1 MSTALLEDLINVVHD
16 YARIMEKE
24 EGFTT
29 ESMFLRRTADTLSNM
44 VSDKRYM
51 ASIKIEAEAVAREI
65 K

>member
-1 MSTALLEDLINVVHD
+1 MSTALLEDLIVMVHE

-44 VSDKRYM
+44 VSDKKYI
-51 ASIKIEAEAVAREI
+51 ASIKDTTFRET

>member
-1 MSTALLEDLINVVHD
+1 MSTALLEDLIIMVHD

-44 VSDKRYM
+44 VSDKKYI
-51 ASIKIEAEAVAREI
+51 ASIRETTFRET

>member
-1 MSTALLEDLINVVHD
+1 MSTALLEDLIIMVHD
-16 YARIMEKE
+16 YASIMEKQ

-44 VSDKRYM
+44 VSDRKYI
-51 ASIKIEAEAVAREI
+51 ATLRET

>member
-1 MSTALLEDLINVVHD
+1 MSTALLEDLIIMVHD
-16 YARIMEKE
+16 YARIMERD

-44 VSDKRYM
+44 VSDKKYI
-51 ASIKIEAEAVAREI
+51 AAIRET

>member
-1 MSTALLEDLINVVHD
+1 MSTALLEDLIIMVHE
-16 YARIMEKE
+16 YARIMEKQ

-44 VSDKRYM
+44 VSDKKYI
-51 ASIKIEAEAVAREI
+51 ATLRET

>member
-1 MSTALLEDLINVVHD
+1 MSTALLEDLIIMVHD

-44 VSDKRYM
+44 VSDKKYI
-51 ASIKIEAEAVAREI
+51 AAIRET

>member
-1 MSTALLEDLINVVHD
+1 MSIALLEDLIVMVHE
-16 YARIMEKE
+16 YARIMERD

-44 VSDKRYM
+44 VSDRKYI
-51 ASIKIEAEAVAREI
+51 ATLRET

>member
-1 MSTALLEDLINVVHD
+1 MSTALLEDLIIMVHD
-16 YARIMEKE
+16 YAGIMEKD

-44 VSDKRYM
+44 VSDRKYI
-51 ASIKIEAEAVAREI
+51 ATLRET

>member
-1 MSTALLEDLINVVHD
+1 MSTALLEDLIIMVHD

-29 ESMFLRRTADTLSNM
+29 ESMFLRRTADTLSNIA
-44 VSDKRYM
+44 SDKKYI
-51 ASIKIEAEAVAREI
+51 ASIKDTTFRET

>member
-1 MSTALLEDLINVVHD
+1 MSIALLEDLIIMVHD
-16 YARIMEKE
+16 YARTMEKE

-44 VSDKRYM
+44 VSDKKYI
-51 ASIKIEAEAVAREI
+51 AALRET

>member
-1 MSTALLEDLINVVHD
+1 MSTALLEDLIVMVHE
-16 YARIMEKE
+16 YARIMENQ

-44 VSDKRYM
+44 VSDKKYI
-51 ASIKIEAEAVAREI
+51 ASIKDTTFRET

>member
-1 MSTALLEDLINVVHD
+1 MSIALLEDLIVMVHE
-16 YARIMEKE
+16 YARIMEKQ

-44 VSDKRYM
+44 VSDKKYI
-51 ASIKIEAEAVAREI
+51 ATLREI